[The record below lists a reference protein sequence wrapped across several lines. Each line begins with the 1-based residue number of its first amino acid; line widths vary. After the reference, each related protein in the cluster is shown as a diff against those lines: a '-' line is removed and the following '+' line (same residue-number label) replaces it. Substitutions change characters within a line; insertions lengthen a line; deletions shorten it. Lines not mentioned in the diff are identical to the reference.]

1 MIVKMVLKGTT
12 EEQKKKFHLGVSSLA
27 CDKFVR
33 LVVLSEIEL
42 LAF

>member
-12 EEQKKKFHLGVSSLA
+12 AEQKKKFHLIVSGLA
-27 CDKFVR
+27 CNKFVR
-33 LVVLSEIEL
+33 LPEIEL